1 MFISRN
7 SERQKCPKLA
17 ARDKKRRIFVA
28 KKQQMCIGFLHQTQP
43 AYGLE
48 G

>member
-1 MFISRN
+1 MLISRN
-7 SERQKCPKLA
+7 SEWQKRPKLA
-17 ARDKKRRIFVA
+17 ARDKKRHIFVA
-28 KKQQMCIGFLHQTQP
+28 KKQQTAIGFLHQTQP